1 MIKRCL
7 LFCLI
12 LIVPILST
20 SQTTSNDI
28 KISSEQLRIT
38 NLIFAEHAKLSVE
51 VPLLR
56 TQITNLEKIDS
67 TWVHTDS
74 VRREQISQYTAVV
87 NQQDQ
92 KIKKMKT
99 WSNIKNIIIGGLS
112 IISICLML

>member
-1 MIKRCL
+1 MIKRYL

-12 LIVPILST
+12 LIAPILSI

-38 NLIFAEHAKLSVE
+38 NLIFAEHAKLSAE
-51 VPLLR
+51 IPLLR
-56 TQITNLEKIDS
+56 TKIVNLEKIDS

-74 VRREQISQYTAVV
+74 VRREQISQYAAVV

-112 IISICLML
+112 IICLIL